1 MPKQPPNVNGVM
13 NLTAEQTA
21 SIKAALTAIQSAFVE
36 TDEQPVCDTFYLTA
50 TYNQQNPDAPIN
62 GDTAE
67 YVLGSGDHAI
77 SG

>member
-13 NLTAEQTA
+13 DLTTEQTA
-21 SIKAALTAIQSAFVE
+21 SIKAALEVIQSAFVE

-62 GDTAE
+62 GDTCQF
-67 YVLGSGDHAI
+67 VLGSGDHAI

>member
-13 NLTAEQTA
+13 DLTADQITA
-21 SIKAALTAIQSAFVE
+21 IKSVLEAIQSAFVE
-36 TDEQPVCDTFYLTA
+36 TDDQPVCDTFYLVSS
-50 TYNQQNPDAPIN
+50 YNRANVGSEIN

-67 YVLGSGDHAI
+67 FVLGSGDHAI